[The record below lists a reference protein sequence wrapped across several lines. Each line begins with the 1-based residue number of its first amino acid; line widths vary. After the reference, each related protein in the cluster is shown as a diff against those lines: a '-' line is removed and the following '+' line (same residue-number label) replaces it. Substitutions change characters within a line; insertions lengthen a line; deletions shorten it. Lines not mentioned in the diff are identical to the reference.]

1 MGDFTTDSR
10 EKYIMY
16 VHIDVNLDGRG
27 WLCCCS
33 TFNSQ
38 KRNWWRSCLK
48 SRPPALKDKIVI
60 TETCCVFFLQLG
72 RDLGGSLDVP
82 PPGGEHII
90 ISNPFE
96 DSPTAAPSLRS
107 QNTLSRQLNQQMMN
121 CHFNPYQNSFHTNM
135 PPSGYNNS
143 MYNNHSNSTNGPVQ
157 PVMYNSQGGPVFP
170 CGTCHKEIGD
180 AEAIHCRS
188 SCNYWFHRT
197 CVGLVETAY
206 RLLTSEPL
214 AEWVCDKC
222 IREKKIPLVRLR
234 TPQIAS

>member
-1 MGDFTTDSR
+1 MPREKKIAKRPRTTSTDSDR
-10 EKYIMY
+10 EST
-16 VHIDVNLDGRG
+16 DSSRG
-27 WLCCCS
+27 S
-33 TFNSQ
+33 TASQ
-38 KRNWWRSCLK
+38 PLSPTKK
-48 SRPPALKDKIVI
+48 AKKAKKV
-60 TETCCVFFLQLG
+60 LG
-72 RDLGGSLDVP
+72 RDSGGIVDVP
-82 PPGGEHII
+82 PPGGENII

-96 DSPTAAPSLRS
+96 DNPTAALSLRS
-107 QNTLSRQLNQQMMN
+107 QNTFSRQLNQQMMN

-157 PVMYNSQGGPVFP
+157 PVMYSSPGGPVFP

-206 RLLTSEPL
+206 QLLTSEPL

-222 IREKKIPLVRLR
+222 IREKKIPLVRMR